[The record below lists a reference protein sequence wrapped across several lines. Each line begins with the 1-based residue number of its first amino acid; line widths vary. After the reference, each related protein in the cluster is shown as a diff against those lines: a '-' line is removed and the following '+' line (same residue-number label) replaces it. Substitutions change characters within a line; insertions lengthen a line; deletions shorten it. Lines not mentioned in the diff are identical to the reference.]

1 MNNIYSINYLKII
14 FYLCTAL
21 FFNLLGA
28 EQESNNPYYDNCG
41 TYDNNSNNDCT
52 QDCFGRWGGDAT
64 IDECGVCGGNGPKE
78 NEDCAGNCL
87 IEIDCF
93 GICGGLARLDDCS
106 KCDEDPTNDCKKSYF
121 DNCGN
126 FDDNPDNDCIQD
138 CSGVWGGIN
147 QLDDCDICGGNNST
161 CGDCAGV
168 AYGSAY
174 YDNCNVCDDNP
185 INDCIQDCDGQWG
198 GNNKLDNCGICGGDN
213 STCEDCAGNT
223 NGSAYYDN
231 CSICDDNPDNDC
243 IKDCNGEWGG
253 KSFIDECGV
262 CGGKG
267 IPQGYCDC
275 NLNILDCMGIC
286 GGNSLAEDCF
296 LEENPSIVSNLN
308 IDFIDDI
315 YFSRTIRYYILLNGV
330 VDPFYKDI
338 KGLAFAS
345 EYRPNSY
352 HGLNFTKELRKLS
365 KKTELGYDGKTII
378 TSLRYGT
385 NDIVQPSIASVDY
398 YKLRTIDINNYEKMK
413 EVSFN
418 QISPS
423 IKSSRNSKKLTLVSQ
438 DIGETNVAINLS
450 GQIEI
455 RGELEFINSQSTSL
469 SNQNNESWNL
479 DIDQKQRF
487 DLEGQVGDRLTISA
501 DQNSESDFDFENSLL
516 LDYKGYDNEIINN
529 IQAGNIGISLS
540 EGSLFSVGMG
550 KRAGVFGVKM
560 SSQLGPI
567 EFNTIIGR
575 EKVKKES
582 FSLGNQSEGL
592 DRYDYQFIKDKYF
605 FIDKIFKN
613 NFYPLNEDY
622 INEIGSNEYVIKD
635 FKLYK
640 RAQTNEIETDI
651 YEGVAYIDPLDKD
664 IGTPENNIWIEL
676 EDQYSGNDY
685 YINKYYGYVRLN
697 SISTSDLIAV
707 HYTIGDLNNDGSI
720 LESSNP
726 IQTGTEYLVQDR
738 CLLSMQ
744 DDCNEETINGC
755 SEIEASTLE
764 VCTEDNNT
772 NCCNYIEYNNLS
784 GFSADPLILK
794 IIKTEG
800 QQDPPSP
807 DNPNGNPTW
816 ELMMKNVYDIGL
828 SNFTQGDEPPEIDI
842 IHIGGQLGT
851 ETASSNGNTFL
862 RIFGID
868 NKDSQ
873 GFFIANGDG
882 KVDSY
887 FINSWGDLFLP
898 FDMPFVYDPEAY
910 LGNPHLDLVD
920 IFDGDLESI
929 NIETLS
935 TTRENGDAGPE
946 FTIYRYEDGP
956 AMYYSSNE
964 TTKAS
969 EKEFVIKVKNVNQN
983 TTINLGFMIV
993 EGSETLTDGSTQLIK
1008 GVDYSVDY
1016 FTGTLTL
1023 ISDRAKNNSQTLRI
1037 SYDRNEIVSFDQKLI
1052 FGNSFKYDINN
1063 KSNLFGGLYFYKQS
1077 ITDNKVEIG
1086 YEPMENMIWHL
1097 GGKYSKELLN
1107 LNNSVNNKGLVYL
1120 EKPSEFSFSTE
1131 VAQIFPNPNPI
1142 GIAYIDDFESSK
1154 RYSTMPILNSA
1165 WQESSPPYKI
1175 KNIGCLSAAT
1185 ESDCL
1190 ELDDCEINYNE
1201 YNEFLSC
1208 EVVLEK
1214 YDIYKRENVYWYN
1227 PYNDI
1232 PTELIWPDK
1241 EVEEASKE
1249 QTLWLEIPEN
1259 KTGGN
1264 VNDGNDNK
1272 WWNGI
1277 TASLYASDQNQSN
1290 NKYLDIW
1297 LNYEGLI
1304 GFENHYNGLPEN
1316 PILVNRNNLKLNIDI
1331 GMISEDTNDN
1341 GILDTE
1347 DLVPE
1352 SLMIMGDGLLDAGE
1366 DKGMDACINE
1376 YEDGWGGCL
1385 CSEFNHGNNNDNTYN
1400 SCIDDSQLTFSQ
1412 IKTEVLSGNSNYDNV
1427 ININVSSDDPNNDD
1441 FSYTLSSN
1449 DFSHYN
1455 GTENNGAILENKYPD
1470 SEDLNG
1476 DQFIDDINSYYSY
1489 TINLDMNN
1497 NDIIQS
1503 EILSTNW
1510 KLFRIPLNDFI
1521 AINETSGYS
1530 ADWTNVKNIRL
1541 WLEGEYSE
1549 NDTHGLLGIAS
1560 IEIVGNEW
1568 EELGL
1573 VNNDDIGQVGYL
1585 ESEFVSN
1592 EDVSIQLINNQ
1603 ENSDIYDPPEGVSG
1617 NNQNFGTGGLGS
1629 LIVDKEQSLVIDFN
1643 SVSDYNGGISLD
1655 STAFIK
1661 KNVSYSSLDAEKQN
1675 SFFVYKN
1682 LEMYFN
1688 GNESTNGQDWYSG
1701 CNGVENEECSNVE
1714 LCFRFG
1720 KDDNYYEIRKP
1731 FKSID
1736 NEDVLD
1742 PNGWQNL
1749 MVNLDELTR
1758 YKLNRQNLES
1768 YNDNGIDNCDDSYET
1783 GIINSQNN
1791 IPGCLNQDA
1800 IDLGITT
1807 LKICDEI
1814 SGTSVFTD
1822 EQISYC
1828 NENDCLNFIDSDIC
1842 LDENYD
1848 ELGLYIPYI
1857 LDPNGDN
1864 YYIPGVECCDS
1875 NVDNENFCI
1884 PDINNIDNPN
1894 FYCPDLSDIYYLG
1907 TEGNNQY
1914 DCFDENNESCGEDDL
1929 IFYGE
1934 EVIDDWDQ
1942 NSLYTTPGSY
1952 IAEDEIWS
1960 WKDYCESNEN
1970 LDIEECDDW
1979 TTVDIS
1985 TVCED
1990 CSELRVKGEPAIN
2003 KMEYIMV
2010 GIKNNAPGTI
2020 FGSVWINE
2028 LRMTGVKRK
2037 KGTAFTTNFKFN
2049 LGDVF
2054 NIDLDFKSEEADFHR
2069 LEQRLG
2075 SGDHSINYSVNL
2087 GFSPHELFK
2096 ENYFQMPLTIKYSK
2110 GLYSPLYKP
2119 GSDIILGGFNDTPD
2133 EFKNITNSITLSTSL
2148 NTMFSNYYSE
2158 NLFFKHLLD
2167 NSKFTYSYKWD
2178 QSSNTTILNK
2188 ESILQNIKFD
2198 YSLSFSREN
2207 KWYPF
2212 KNIFEDNTDDP
2223 ENKKYFVNFL
2233 KDLNIYYTP
2242 QNISFNSSI
2251 VDSDNYTVQRDLY
2264 GGIVTD
2270 EENIDLNRTFSSDIN
2285 IVDNLSLKYSVNMK
2299 NNLND
2304 YFSDNSAMKISDFF
2318 DLSYSPGIKKS
2329 YNQQLS
2335 FTYTPEYL
2343 KWLAPRFTYVPTYN
2357 WVRDAVS
2364 GESSTADISSD
2375 NKFSVSFTFSF
2386 TQFIEQFYETDKK
2399 TSGSSSRSTG
2409 RRRSSSSTKNTNSSK
2424 IFIINQPHF
2433 KTILKFFH
2441 EIGQRFSSVNINY
2454 SYYTTNK
2461 YNNISTDI
2469 NPDYKFKLGIVDRP
2483 IEGSLFTSSDGI
2495 IISSSNTFNQELK
2508 FSTSIQL
2515 TQNLTLSNVE
2525 YRVSLSAN
2533 NQSDSGYNETQSES
2547 YFPLGPSG
2555 KNGFPIFGWSIN
2567 LRGLEKY
2574 QFLDNWFK
2582 SFSLSHTFSGEKNK
2596 ISQDFIVQKLDYKRN
2611 FAPLLRFDMT
2621 TKKVPLDIDLTLN
2634 NTLNITNEGGQ
2645 IERTINNQI
2654 SLTFGYRKKTGFRMP
2669 VFFLRDFQIENEIN
2683 LSLKLGYDNSNTEF
2697 SYFETNDLSQFE
2709 VIAYSNSYNLQPK
2722 ITYNF
2727 SKFVEGDL
2735 WFNYIVSDNHTSG
2748 RKKETDIG
2756 FQVRIYFESFD

>member
-1 MNNIYSINYLKII
+1 MNNTYSIYDLKVI

-21 FFNLLGA
+21 FLNFIRA
-28 EQESNNPYYDNCG
+28 EQGINAPYYDNCG
-41 TYDNNSNNDCT
+41 NFDNIPDNDCK
-52 QDCFGRWGGDAT
+52 QDCFGIWGGDS
-64 IDECGVCGGNGPKE
+64 ILDECGVCGGKGPQPNKDCNGE
-78 NEDCAGNCL
+78 C
-87 IEIDCF
+87 IVEIDCF
-93 GICGGLARLDDCS
+93 GICGGKALIDDCG

-121 DNCGN
+121 DKCGN
-126 FDDNPDNDCIQD
+126 FDDDPTNDCVKD
-138 CSGVWGGIN
+138 CAGIWGGLTKI
-147 QLDDCDICGGNNST
+147 DDCGICGGENSS

-168 AYGSAY
+168 ANGKAY
-174 YDNCNVCDDNP
+174 YDKCNICDDNP
-185 INDCIQDCDGQWG
+185 ENDCVKDCNGIWG
-198 GNNKLDNCGICGGDN
+198 GNNILDNCGICGGDN
-213 STCEDCAGNT
+213 STCEDCAGT
-223 NGSAYYDN
+223 INGNAYFDK
-231 CSICDDNPDNDC
+231 CDICDDNPDNDC
-243 IKDCNGEWGG
+243 VKDCTGIWGG
-253 KSFIDECGV
+253 KEFYDECGV
-262 CGGKG
+262 CGGNG
-267 IPQGYCDC
+267 IPDGYCDC
-275 NLNILDCMGIC
+275 DLNILDCNNIC
-286 GGNSLAEDCF
+286 GGSSTAEECF
-296 LEENPSIVSNLN
+296 IDDNPVLSLN
-308 IDFIDDI
+308 IDISYIDDI
-315 YFSRTIRYYILLNGV
+315 YFNRTIKYYRFLKNII
-330 VDPFYKDI
+330 DPFYNEI

-345 EYRPNSY
+345 KYVNNSY
-352 HGLNFTKELRKLS
+352 HGLNFTKEFRKLVE
-365 KKTELGYDGKTII
+365 KTELGYDSNTFIS
-378 TSLRYGT
+378 SLRY
-385 NDIVQPSIASVDY
+385 NNKDVLQPSIYSIDYFKSKMIAS
-398 YKLRTIDINNYEKMK
+398 NNFKRIQ
-413 EVSFN
+413 
-418 QISPS
+418 QISS
-423 IKSSRNSKKLTLVSQ
+423 NKMNTNNLNSRKSKKLTLVSQ

-455 RGELEFINSQSTSL
+455 KGELEFTDTQSSSL

-516 LDYKGYDNEIINN
+516 LEYKGYDNEIINN
-529 IQAGNIGISLS
+529 IQAGNIGLSLS
-540 EGSLFSVGMG
+540 EGTLFSVGMG
-550 KRAGVFGVKM
+550 KRAGVFGLKM

-622 INEIGSNEYVIKD
+622 INQISSNEYVIKD
-635 FKLYK
+635 FRLYK

-651 YEGVAYIDPLDKD
+651 YEGIAYIDPLNKD

-720 LESSNP
+720 LDSNNP
-726 IQTGTEYLVQDR
+726 IQTGTEFLIQDR
-738 CLLSMQ
+738 CLLSGQ
-744 DDCNEETINGC
+744 EECNENTLNGC
-755 SEIEASTLE
+755 TEIEASSLD
-764 VCTEDNNT
+764 VCSEDVNT
-772 NCCNYIEYNNLS
+772 NCCNYIEYNNVP
-784 GFSADPLILK
+784 GFSANPLILK

-800 QQDPPSP
+800 QQEPPSP

-816 ELMMKNVYDIGL
+816 DLMMKNVYDIGL
-828 SNFTQGDEPPEIDI
+828 SNFSQGDEPPEIDI
-842 IHIGGQLGT
+842 IHVGGQLGT

-873 GFFIANGDG
+873 GFFVSNGDG

-898 FDMPFVYDPEAY
+898 FDMPFSYDSEAY
-910 LGNPHLDLVD
+910 LGNPHLDLAN
-920 IFDGDLESI
+920 IFDGDLENI
-929 NIETLS
+929 NIETIS
-935 TTRENGDAGPE
+935 TIRENGDAGPE
-946 FTIYRYEDGP
+946 FISYRYENGP

-964 TTKAS
+964 TTKSS

-993 EGSETLTDGSTQLIK
+993 DGSETLTDGSTQLIK

-1052 FGNSFKYDINN
+1052 FGNSFNYDIDNR
-1063 KSNLFGGLYFYKQS
+1063 SNLFGGLYFYKQS

-1097 GGKYSKELLN
+1097 GGKYSRDLLN
-1107 LNNSVNNKGLVYL
+1107 LNNSINSAGLVNL
-1120 EKPSEFSFSTE
+1120 EKSSEISFSSE

-1165 WQESSPPYKI
+1165 WQESAPPFKI
-1175 KNIGCLSAAT
+1175 KNL
-1185 ESDCL
+1185 DCL
-1190 ELDDCEINYNE
+1190 NIDTEFDCLDLEECEVTYNENNEFLDCEII
-1201 YNEFLSC
+1201 
-1208 EVVLEK
+1208 LEK
-1214 YDIYKRENVYWYN
+1214 YDIYSRENIYWYN

-1249 QTLWLEIPEN
+1249 QTIWLEIPEN
-1259 KTGGN
+1259 KIGGN
-1264 VNDGNDNK
+1264 LNNPDNNK

-1297 LNYEGLI
+1297 LNYEGLV

-1376 YEDGWGGCL
+1376 FEDGWGGCL
-1385 CSEFNHGNNNDNTYN
+1385 CSEFNHGINNDNTYN
-1400 SCIDDSQLTFSQ
+1400 SCTNVNQSTFSQ
-1412 IKTEVLSGNSNYDNV
+1412 IKSEILNGEINDNNL
-1427 ININVSSDDPNNDD
+1427 ININASLDDPNNDD
-1441 FSYTLSSN
+1441 FSYTSGSY
-1449 DFSHYN
+1449 DFSGYN
-1455 GTENNGAILENKYPD
+1455 GTENNGSVLENKYPD

-1489 TINLDMNN
+1489 TIDLDMNN

-1521 AINETSGYS
+1521 AINETSGYN

-1549 NDTHGLLGIAS
+1549 NDTYGLLGIAS

-1568 EELGL
+1568 EELG
-1573 VNNDDIGQVGYL
+1573 VVDNETIGNIGYL
-1585 ESEFVSN
+1585 ESDFVSN
-1592 EDVSIQLINNQ
+1592 ENISIQLVNNQ
-1603 ENSDIYDPPEGVSG
+1603 ENSDIYSSPDGVSG

-1629 LIVDKEQSLVIDFN
+1629 LIIDKEQSLVIDFSSN
-1643 SVSDYNGGISLD
+1643 TSNNGGINID

-1661 KNVSYSSLDAEKQN
+1661 KNVSYSSLDTEKQN

-1682 LEMYFN
+1682 LEMYMN
-1688 GNESTNGQDWYSG
+1688 GNESSLGQDWYAN
-1701 CNGVENEECSNVE
+1701 CNGIDTEECSNVE

-1720 KDDNYYEIRKP
+1720 KDENYYEIRKP

-1736 NEDVLD
+1736 NESVID

-1749 MVNLDELTR
+1749 KIDLDELTR

-1768 YNDNGIDNCDDSYET
+1768 YVDNGIDNCDDLYET
-1783 GIINSQNN
+1783 GIIDNETN
-1791 IPGCLNQDA
+1791 IPSCLNQET

-1807 LKICDEI
+1807 LKICDELL
-1814 SGTSVFTD
+1814 GTPVFND
-1822 EQISYC
+1822 EQLIFC
-1828 NENDCLNFIDSDIC
+1828 NENDCLNFINSDIC
-1842 LDENYD
+1842 VDESFD
-1848 ELGLYIPYI
+1848 DLGLYSPYI

-1864 YYIPGVECCDS
+1864 YYNPGIECCDLDINS
-1875 NVDNENFCI
+1875 NNYCI
-1884 PDINNIDNPN
+1884 PDNNNIELPD
-1894 FYCPDLSDIYYLG
+1894 FYCPDASDNFYIA
-1907 TEGNNQY
+1907 TDGNSQY
-1914 DCFDENNESCGEDDL
+1914 DCIDENDESCSEDDSVV
-1929 IFYGE
+1929 YGE
-1934 EVIDDWDQ
+1934 SVIDDWDQ
-1942 NSLYTTPGSY
+1942 NNLYTIPASY
-1952 IAEDEIWS
+1952 IPEDEIWS
-1960 WKDYCESNEN
+1960 WKDYCESNN
-1970 LDIEECDDW
+1970 QQDANECDDW
-1979 TTVDIS
+1979 INVDIS
-1985 TVCED
+1985 SVCED

-2049 LGDVF
+2049 LGEVF

-2087 GFSPHELFK
+2087 GFSPHELLK
-2096 ENYFQMPLTIKYSK
+2096 ENYFQLPLNIKYSK
-2110 GLYSPLYKP
+2110 GLYSPQYKP
-2119 GSDIILGGFNDTPD
+2119 GSDIILGGFNQTPN
-2133 EFKNITNSITLSTSL
+2133 ELKNINNSVTLSTSL
-2148 NTMFSNYYSE
+2148 NTMLSNFYKE
-2158 NLFFKHLLD
+2158 NLFFKYFLD
-2167 NSKFTYSYKWD
+2167 NSKLTYSYKWN

-2188 ESILQNIKFD
+2188 ESILQNINYD
-2198 YSLSFSREN
+2198 YTLSFSRDN
-2207 KWYPF
+2207 KLYPF
-2212 KNIFEDNTDDP
+2212 KNLFDTDNIDD
-2223 ENKKYFVNFL
+2223 KKYFINFL
-2233 KDLNIYYTP
+2233 KDINFYYTP
-2242 QNISFNSSI
+2242 QNINFSSSF
-2251 VDSDNYTVQRDLY
+2251 VDSDNFTVQRDLY
-2264 GGIVTD
+2264 GGIITD
-2270 EENIDLNRTFSSDIN
+2270 ERNIDLNRSLSSNIN
-2285 IVDNLSLKYSVNMK
+2285 IIDNLSFQYSINMK

-2304 YFSDNSAMKISDFF
+2304 YFSKNSNMKISDFF

-2329 YNQQLS
+2329 FNQQLS

-2343 KWLAPRFTYVPTYN
+2343 KWLSPRFNYVPTYN

-2375 NKFSVSFTFSF
+2375 NRFSVSFTFSF
-2386 TQFIEQFYETDKK
+2386 TQFIEQFYESDKK
-2399 TSGSSSRSTG
+2399 TSSSSSRSTS
-2409 RRRSSSSTKNTNSSK
+2409 RRRSSSTSNSSSSNK
-2424 IFIINQPHF
+2424 IFIIKQPHF
-2433 KTILKFFH
+2433 KAVLKFLH
-2441 EIGQRFSSVNINY
+2441 EVGQRFSSVNINY
-2454 SYYTTNK
+2454 SYNTTNK
-2461 YNNISTDI
+2461 FNNISTDI
-2469 NPDYKFKLGIVDRP
+2469 NPDYKFKLGINDRP
-2483 IEGSLFTSSDGI
+2483 VEGSLFAGSDGI

-2515 TQNLTLSNVE
+2515 SQNLTLSNVE

-2533 NQSDSGYNETQSES
+2533 NQSDSGYNETQSQS
-2547 YFPLGPSG
+2547 YFPLGASG
-2555 KNGFPIFGWSIN
+2555 KNGFPIFGWSVN

-2574 QFLDNWFK
+2574 DFLNSWFK
-2582 SFSLSHTFSGEKNK
+2582 SFSLSHTYSGEKNE
-2596 ISQDFIVQKLDYKRN
+2596 ISQDFIIQKLDYKRN

-2621 TKKVPLDIDLTLN
+2621 TKQIPLDIDLTLN

-2645 IERTINNQI
+2645 IERTTNNQV
-2654 SLTFGYRKKTGFRMP
+2654 SLTFGYRKKTGFNMP
-2669 VFFLRDFQIENEIN
+2669 VFFLRDFQVDNEVN
-2683 LSLKLGYDNSNTEF
+2683 LSLKIGYDNSDTKF
-2697 SYFETNDLSQFE
+2697 SYFETNDLNQFE
-2709 VIAYSNSYNLQPK
+2709 VIAFSNSYNLQPK